1 MHCSPT
7 GHHGTRNNLAWRSP
21 SLPTPWPA
29 NHAELCFAC
38 AMPVTDQDAA
48 LAAVA
53 TLEKLSPD
61 QADALTSI
69 NAIRDNGEPF
79 VDIQELLA
87 LFNVL
92 YFRKLLLPRVQV
104 VWSPRLTLVGL
115 LCASQIAFC
124 DRLIHH
130 V

>member
-1 MHCSPT
+1 
-7 GHHGTRNNLAWRSP
+7 
-21 SLPTPWPA
+21 
-29 NHAELCFAC
+29 
-38 AMPVTDQDAA
+38 MPVTDQDAA

>member
-1 MHCSPT
+1 
-7 GHHGTRNNLAWRSP
+7 
-21 SLPTPWPA
+21 
-29 NHAELCFAC
+29 
-38 AMPVTDQDAA
+38 MPVTDQDAA

-53 TLEKLSPD
+53 TLETLSAEQD
-61 QADALTSI
+61 DALERI
-69 NAIRDNGEPF
+69 NALLHNKEPF
-79 VDIQELLA
+79 VDIQELFA

-115 LCASQIAFC
+115 LCASQIASC